1 MLAFPKSIRKLI
13 GSKTMQE
20 RCMHKIFLFLIHILA
35 AGLLAA
41 CSPQQQEAQFFAT
54 DVTGA
59 DFARDFKLT
68 DHTGK
73 PRTLA
78 DFKGKAVALFFG
90 YTHCP
95 DVCPTTMADMAK
107 AMKLLGERSNEVQ
120 VLFVTVDPERDT
132 QPVLAEYVPF
142 FDPRFLG
149 LYGTPEQ
156 TDTVI
161 KDFKVFYAKQDAE
174 GKSDYTVDHSAG
186 TYAYDKSG
194 NIRLYFKYGQK
205 PEEIAHDLKQIL

>member
-1 MLAFPKSIRKLI
+1 MPK
-13 GSKTMQE
+13 
-20 RCMHKIFLFLIHILA
+20 KISLFLISALVA
-35 AGLLAA
+35 MLAA
-41 CSPQQQEAQFFAT
+41 CSPAKQETQFFAT

-59 DFARDFKLT
+59 DFARDFQLT
-68 DHTGK
+68 DHTGQ

-107 AMKLLGERSNEVQ
+107 AVKLLGDQGDQVQ

-132 QPVLAEYVPF
+132 QPVLAKYVPF
-142 FDPRFLG
+142 FDQRFLG

-156 TDTVI
+156 TAKVI
-161 KDFKVFYAKQDAE
+161 DDFKVFYAKQDAE
-174 GKSDYTVDHSAG
+174 GKSDYTVDHSTG
-186 TYAYDKSG
+186 IYAYDKTG

-205 PEEIAHDLKQIL
+205 PAEIAHDLRQIL